1 MRGTA
6 LLILFPL
13 FVAAQLRIE
22 PAKQNLLKVN
32 ETIRTGAQQTEAYL
46 PLLDGKRVGVVGNH
60 TSMVN
65 EVHLVDVLIA
75 NRITVAA
82 VYAPEH
88 GFRGDAG
95 AGETIRDG
103 RDAQTGLPI
112 FSLYGSTKKPT
123 PKMLEGIDIL
133 VFDMQDVGARFYTY
147 LSTLHYV
154 MEAAAEQKIPVVV
167 LDRPN
172 PNGFYTDGPVLNPAF
187 SSFVGMHPI
196 PLVHGMT
203 LGELAQ
209 MINGEGW
216 LKGKVKAE
224 LTVVPCA
231 NYRKSDLFILETDPS
246 PNLTS
251 MEAVYLYP
259 SLCLFEPTVV
269 SIGRGTDTPF
279 EIYGHP
285 EVRFGNYQFT
295 PESRPG
301 KAPNPKHKG
310 KLCYGQNVSSFGS
323 FYPQT
328 HRQLYLDWLL
338 ATYAKFTAEKG
349 AGFFTEPD
357 FFDKLAGTDALRKQ
371 IVAGKTADEI
381 RAAWAQGLKDFE
393 VQRLPYLLY
402 PA

>member
-1 MRGTA
+1 MRV
-6 LLILFPL
+6 LLLLCFFP
-13 FVAAQLRIE
+13 FYVVAQLQVE
-22 PAKQNLLKVN
+22 PAKRNLLKVN
-32 ETIRTGAQQTEAYL
+32 PQIQVGAEQHQLYL
-46 PLLDGKRVGVVGNH
+46 PLLTNRRVGVVGNH
-60 TSMVN
+60 TSLVGDQ
-65 EVHLVDVLIA
+65 HLVDFLVA
-75 NRITVAA
+75 NKVEVVA

-88 GFRGDAG
+88 GFRGEAG

-112 FSLYGSTKKPT
+112 FSLYGDTKKPS
-123 PKMLEGIDIL
+123 PKVLAGIDIL

-147 LSTLHYV
+147 LSTMHYV
-154 MEAAAEQKIPVVV
+154 MEAAGEQHIPMIV

-172 PNGFYTDGPVLNPAF
+172 PNGFYTDGPILKPAF

-203 LGELAQ
+203 LGELAK

-216 LKGKVKAE
+216 LKGRVKAD
-224 LTVVPCA
+224 LTVIPCA
-231 NYRKSDLFILETDPS
+231 NYRKDDLFVLPTDPS

-269 SIGRGTDTPF
+269 SIGRGTDKPF
-279 EIYGHP
+279 EVYGNPDVH
-285 EVRFGNYQFT
+285 FGSYSFT

-310 KLCYGQNVSSFGS
+310 KVCYGQDVTAFGT
-323 FYPQT
+323 FYSQT

-338 ATYAKFTAEKG
+338 AAYGAYTKAKG
-349 AGFFTEPD
+349 GGFFTDPD
-357 FFDKLAGTDALRKQ
+357 FFDKLAGTDELRKQ
-371 IVAGKTADEI
+371 ITEGRTAPEI
-381 RAAWAQGLKDFE
+381 RASWAQGLNEF
-393 VQRLPYLLY
+393 VIRRAPYLLY
-402 PA
+402 PE

>member
-1 MRGTA
+1 MRA
-6 LLILFPL
+6 VVLLIFFPL
-13 FVAAQLRIE
+13 FVAAQLRVE

-32 ETIRTGAQQTEAYL
+32 ALIQTGAQQTQLYL
-46 PLLDGKRVGVVGNH
+46 PLLGAKKVGVVGNH
-60 TSMVN
+60 TSMVGDT
-65 EVHLVDVLIA
+65 HLVDLLVA
-75 NRITVAA
+75 NGIHVVA

-123 PKMLEGIDIL
+123 VQMLEGIDVL

-172 PNGFYTDGPVLNPAF
+172 PNGFYTDGPVLKPSF

-224 LTVVPCA
+224 LTVISCA
-231 NYRKSDLFILETDPS
+231 NYRKSDLFLLQTDPS

-251 MEAVYLYP
+251 MEAIYLYP

-269 SIGRGTDTPF
+269 SIGRGTDAPF

-310 KLCYGQNVSSFGS
+310 KLCYGQNVSTFGS

-328 HRQLYLDWLL
+328 HRRLYLDWLL
-338 ATYAKFTAEKG
+338 ATYAKYTSEKG
-349 AGFFTEPD
+349 DGFFTEPD
-357 FFDKLAGTDALRKQ
+357 FFDKLAGTDQLRKQ
-371 IVAGKTADEI
+371 IIAGRTSEEI
-381 RAAWAQGLKDFE
+381 RASWVQDLKAFAI
-393 VQRLPYLLY
+393 QRAPYLLY
-402 PA
+402 EE

>member
-1 MRGTA
+1 MRVTA

-22 PAKQNLLKVN
+22 PAKQNLLKVSN
-32 ETIRTGAQQTEAYL
+32 TIRTGAKQTEVYL

-60 TSMVN
+60 TSMVD

-103 RDAQTGLPI
+103 RDAKTGLPI

-123 PKMLEGIDIL
+123 PKMLEGIDVL

-187 SSFVGMHPI
+187 TSFVGMHPI

-310 KLCYGQNVSSFGS
+310 KLCYGQDVSSFGS

-338 ATYAKFTAEKG
+338 ATYTKYTAEKG

-381 RAAWAQGLKDFE
+381 RASWAQGLKDFE
-393 VQRLPYLLY
+393 VQRMPYLLY

>member
-1 MRGTA
+1 MRA
-6 LLILFPL
+6 IILLIFLPL
-13 FVAAQLRIE
+13 FVAAQLRVE

-32 ETIRTGAQQTEAYL
+32 AQIQTGAQQVQLYL
-46 PLLDGKRVGVVGNH
+46 PLLATKRVGVVGNH
-60 TSMVN
+60 TSRVN
-65 EVHLVDVLIA
+65 DEHLVDVLVGNKI
-75 NRITVAA
+75 NVVA

-123 PKMLEGIDIL
+123 PKMLEGIDVL

-154 MEAAAEQKIPVVV
+154 MEAAAEQNIPILV

-172 PNGFYTDGPVLNPAF
+172 PNGFYMDGPVLNPSF

-196 PLVHGMT
+196 PMVHGMT

-224 LTVVPCA
+224 LTVIPCA
-231 NYRKSDLFILETDPS
+231 NYRRNDLFVLQTDPS

-285 EVRFGNYQFT
+285 EVHFGNYQFT
-295 PESRPG
+295 PESLPG
-301 KAPNPKHKG
+301 KAPNPEHKG
-310 KLCYGQNVSSFGS
+310 KLCFGQNVAAFGS

-328 HRQLYLDWLL
+328 HRRLYLDWLL
-338 ATYAKFTAEKG
+338 ATYAKYTSEKG
-349 AGFFTEPD
+349 EGFFTSPD
-357 FFDKLAGTDALRKQ
+357 FFDKLAGTDQLRKQ
-371 IVAGKTADEI
+371 IIAGQTSEEI
-381 RAAWAQGLKDFE
+381 RASWAQGLKDFA
-393 VQRLPYLLY
+393 VQRSSYLLY
-402 PA
+402 PE

>member
-6 LLILFPL
+6 LLLLFPL

-32 ETIRTGAQQTEAYL
+32 ETIRTGAQQTQLYL

-60 TSMVN
+60 TSMLD

-172 PNGFYTDGPVLNPAF
+172 PNGFYTDGPMLNPAY

-381 RAAWAQGLKDFE
+381 RASWAQGLKDFE

>member
-6 LLILFPL
+6 LLLLFPL

-32 ETIRTGAQQTEAYL
+32 ETIRTGAQQTQLYL

-60 TSMVN
+60 TSMLD

-103 RDAQTGLPI
+103 RDAKTGLPI
-112 FSLYGSTKKPT
+112 FSLYGSSKKPT

-172 PNGFYTDGPVLNPAF
+172 PNGFYTDGPMLNPAY

-381 RAAWAQGLKDFE
+381 RASWAQGLKDFE

>member
-1 MRGTA
+1 MRVTA
-6 LLILFPL
+6 LVILFPL

-22 PAKQNLLKVN
+22 PAKQNLLKVSN
-32 ETIRTGAQQTEAYL
+32 TIRTGAQQTEVYL

-60 TSMVN
+60 TSMVD
-65 EVHLVDVLIA
+65 EVHLVDLLIA

-103 RDAQTGLPI
+103 RDAKTGLPI

-123 PKMLEGIDIL
+123 PKMLEGIDLL

-172 PNGFYTDGPVLNPAF
+172 PNGFYTDGPILNPAF
-187 SSFVGMHPI
+187 ASFVGMHPI

-251 MEAVYLYP
+251 MDAVYLYP

-310 KLCYGQNVSSFGS
+310 KLCYGQDVSSFGS

-338 ATYAKFTAEKG
+338 ATYTKYTAEKG

-371 IVAGKTADEI
+371 IIAGKTADEI
-381 RAAWAQGLKDFE
+381 RASWAQGLIAFE
-393 VQRLPYLLY
+393 VQRMPYLLY
-402 PA
+402 PG

>member
-1 MRGTA
+1 MRVTA

-22 PAKQNLLKVN
+22 PAKQNLLKVSN
-32 ETIRTGAQQTEAYL
+32 TIRTGAQQTEVYL

-60 TSMVN
+60 TSMVD

-103 RDAQTGLPI
+103 RDAKTGLPI

-123 PKMLEGIDIL
+123 PKMLEGIDVL

-187 SSFVGMHPI
+187 TSFVGMHPI

-310 KLCYGQNVSSFGS
+310 KLCYGQDVSSFGS

-338 ATYAKFTAEKG
+338 ATYTKYTAEKG

-381 RAAWAQGLKDFE
+381 RASWAQGLKDFE
-393 VQRLPYLLY
+393 VQRMPYLLY

>member
-1 MRGTA
+1 MRVTA

-22 PAKQNLLKVN
+22 PAKQNLLKVSN
-32 ETIRTGAQQTEAYL
+32 TIRTGAQQTEVYL

-60 TSMVN
+60 TSMVD
-65 EVHLVDVLIA
+65 EVHLVDLLIA

-103 RDAQTGLPI
+103 RDAKTGLPI

-123 PKMLEGIDIL
+123 PKMLEGIDLL

-172 PNGFYTDGPVLNPAF
+172 PNGFYTDGPILNPAF
-187 SSFVGMHPI
+187 ASFVGMHPI

-251 MEAVYLYP
+251 MDAVYLYP

-295 PESRPG
+295 PESRQG

-310 KLCYGQNVSSFGS
+310 KLCYGQDVSSFGS

-338 ATYAKFTAEKG
+338 ATYAKYTAEKG

-371 IVAGKTADEI
+371 IIAGKTADEI
-381 RAAWAQGLKDFE
+381 RASWAQGLIDFE
-393 VQRLPYLLY
+393 VQRMPYLLY
-402 PA
+402 PG